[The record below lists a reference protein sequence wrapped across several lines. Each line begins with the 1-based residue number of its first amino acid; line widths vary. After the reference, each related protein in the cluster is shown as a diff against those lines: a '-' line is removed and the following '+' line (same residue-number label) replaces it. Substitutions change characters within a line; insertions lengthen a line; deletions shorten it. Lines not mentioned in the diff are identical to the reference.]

1 MNTPEDNV
9 EFFGGGRRREE
20 DEQDS
25 SSITPTKILPKPV
38 KEKNSPLEPK
48 RMGTGQR
55 QISDPIGEHRAATMS
70 GSFGKPTASRAY
82 AGLGQKT
89 NEEHSPMSV
98 KEAKDFVASQY
109 VTRGDLANIV
119 RSMIYSFIMQIPAET
134 GSVSPEV
141 LEMIDGSLQWGPAGG
156 GAMPF
161 SGFAWVGNKPMIT
174 VNLADAGATNFLS
187 IRLDGSGY
195 DWVGSMPTSQPADA
209 VVFDLSQT
217 AGNIHIPGSIAPG
230 G

>member
-119 RSMIYSFIMQIPAET
+119 RSMINSFIMQIPAET

-141 LEMIDGSLQWGPAGG
+141 LEMIDGSLQWGPGG
-156 GAMPF
+156 NGGVDYDKIYIGGIEYTPGANTNNYDF
-161 SGFAWVGNKPMIT
+161 LQ
-174 VNLADAGATNFLS
+174 VNA
-187 IRLDGSGY
+187 DGSSS
-195 DWVGSMPTSQPADA
+195 WIPAMISPMPTGSEIFNIRKNHIHITGA
-209 VVFDLSQT
+209 T
-217 AGNIHIPGSIAPG
+217 AGNI
-230 G
+230 